1 MKNLRIFIVLLVLPL
16 ITFAQQTI
24 SGTVSEKST
33 GSSLPGVDVII
44 KGTTRGTSTDFDGN
58 YSLDDVNEGDV
69 LSFSFMGYQTIEIV
83 VAGSNTINVE
93 LEEGQ
98 EALDE
103 VVIIGYG
110 TTSVKDATGAVV
122 AVKADDINT
131 GATIS
136 ADQLLVGKIAGVQ
149 VTTNGGAP
157 GAGSTIR
164 IRGGS
169 SLLASNDPLIV
180 IDGIPV
186 ESGGV
191 AGMRN
196 PLNLVNPNDIDSYTV
211 LKDASAT
218 AIYGSR
224 ASNGVIII
232 TTKKGKEGKP
242 LELSFT
248 SNFSYGQLIDQV
260 DVLSA
265 DQFRDFINTYG
276 LPTDIALMGTASTN
290 WQDEI
295 YQDALTFDN
304 NISAVGSTDFLTYR
318 ASIGYSDFDGILKT
332 DNVKRTTISVGL
344 GTKVLDDHL
353 KIDLNIKSAFLKNHF
368 ADGGAIGNAI
378 AFDPT
383 QELTMNIQNF
393 GGYFEWLQAG
403 TANPIA
409 VGAPRNPVALLEQRN
424 NESDVT
430 RFVGNVQFD
439 YSFHFLPELRANLN
453 LGIDTSS
460 ISGDNKIFASATT
473 VQADG
478 SNPGNI
484 FKYNEDKE
492 NKLLDFYLNYVK
504 DVESIN
510 SSFDVMAG
518 YSYQNFETTG
528 YNISDIQDSSLE
540 FRDDYATLLNLQSFF
555 GRLDYKLADKYL
567 LTLTYRTDGSSRFR
581 GANKWGQFPSAAFG
595 WKIIDEDFMQDSKT
609 LSNLKLRL
617 GWGITGQQE
626 IPGQLNPALATYLL
640 GTNTAQYQFGNAY
653 YNTFRAEPFNTTLKW
668 EETTTYNAGVDFGF
682 FNHRLYGSVDGY
694 FRETKDLLN
703 EIPFPAGSSLS
714 NEDIA
719 NVGNLENK
727 GVEVTLTGTA
737 IQTDDMNL
745 DLGVNFTYNQSEITK
760 LTTNDDPDYPG
771 IPTGDISG
779 GVGNRVQIH
788 SVGYAPSSFFVY
800 QQVYDDNGNPLEDV
814 YVDRDGDGEI
824 TLNDK
829 YQYKNPAPDVTIGF
843 NTDFSYKDFDF
854 TMSWRGVIGNYVYN
868 NVDSNLGF
876 HQQLINTSFPN
887 VISNGVHN
895 VLETGFVD
903 GGTERYLSDY
913 YVQDASFIKLDNIGI
928 GYNFREIFKDA
939 NLRLN
944 ASVQNALI
952 ITDYTGL
959 DPEVFNGID
968 NNLYPRPR
976 TYTFGL
982 NLTF

>member
-16 ITFAQQTI
+16 ITFAQQAI
-24 SGTVSEKST
+24 SGTVTEKST

-58 YSLDDVNEGDV
+58 YSLDDLNEGDV
-69 LSFSFMGYQTIEIV
+69 LSFSFLGYETVEIV
-83 VAGSNTINVE
+83 VASSNTINVE

-103 VVIIGYG
+103 IVIIGYG
-110 TTSVKDATGAVV
+110 TTTIKDATGAIV

-149 VTTNGGAP
+149 VTTNGGSP
-157 GAGSTIR
+157 GSGSTIR

-169 SLLASNDPLIV
+169 SLSASNSPLIV

-186 ESGGV
+186 DNEGI

-196 PLNLVNPNDIDSYTV
+196 PLNLVNPNDIDSYTI

-232 TTKKGKEGKP
+232 TTKRGKEGSP
-242 LELSFT
+242 LKLNFT

-265 DQFRDFINTYG
+265 QQFRDYVNANGTAS
-276 LPTDIALMGTASTN
+276 DIALMGTASTN

-344 GTKVLDDHL
+344 GTKILEDHL
-353 KIDLNIKSAFLKNHF
+353 KIDLNIKSAFVKNNF
-368 ADGGAIGNAI
+368 ANQSAIGNAVW
-378 AFDPT
+378 FDPT
-383 QELTMNIQNF
+383 QELTMNVQNF
-393 GGYFEWLQAG
+393 GGYFEWLQPG
-403 TANPIA
+403 TANPIS
-409 VGAPRNPVALLEQRN
+409 VGAARNPVALLNQNN

-439 YSFHFLPELRANLN
+439 YSFHFLPELSANLN
-453 LGIDTSS
+453 LGLDASNG
-460 ISGDNKIFASATT
+460 SGDNVTQASVTT
-473 VQADG
+473 VLVDG

-484 FKYNEDKE
+484 SKYSQEKE
-492 NKLLDFYLNYVK
+492 NKLLDFYLNYVR

-510 SSFDVMAG
+510 SSFDLMAG

-528 YNISDIQDSSLE
+528 YNITNIQDSSLE
-540 FRDDYATLLNLQSFF
+540 LRDDYASLLNLQSFF

-567 LTLTYRTDGSSRFR
+567 LTLTYRADASSRFR
-581 GANKWGQFPSAAFG
+581 GANKWGNFPSAAFG
-595 WKIIDEDFMQDSKT
+595 WKIMEEDFMQDSNT
-609 LSNLKLRL
+609 FSNLKLRL
-617 GWGITGQQE
+617 GWGITGQQD
-626 IPGQLNPALATYLL
+626 IGINNPSLATYLYS
-640 GTNTAQYQFGNAY
+640 TNTAQYQFGNTF
-653 YNTFRAEPFNTTLKW
+653 YNTLRAEPFNTTLKW
-668 EETTTYNAGVDFGF
+668 EETTTYNVGIDFGF

-703 EIPFPAGSSLS
+703 FVPFPGGSALS
-714 NEDIA
+714 NADFA
-719 NVGNLENK
+719 NIGTLENK
-727 GVEVTLTGTA
+727 GLEITLTGTA
-737 IQTDDMNL
+737 IQTDDINL
-745 DLGVNFTYNQSEITK
+745 DLGVNVTFNETEITQ
-760 LTTNDDPDYPG
+760 LTLNDDPNYQG
-771 IPTGDISG
+771 VPTGGFSG
-779 GVGNRVQIH
+779 GVGNTIQIH
-788 SVGYAPSSFFVY
+788 SVGYAPSTYFVY
-800 QQVYDDNGNPLEDV
+800 QQVYDANGKPMEDV
-814 YVDRDGDGEI
+814 YVDRDGDGVI
-824 TLNDK
+824 TDGDK
-829 YQYKNPAPDVTIGF
+829 YRYKNPAPDVTIGF
-843 NTDFSYKDFDF
+843 NTDFTYKDFDF

-868 NVDSNLGF
+868 NVDSNSGF
-876 HQQLINTSFPN
+876 KQQMLNAAFPDVIN
-887 VISNGVHN
+887 NGVHN
-895 VLETGFVD
+895 VLETGFIN
-903 GGTERYLSDY
+903 GGTNRYLSDY

-939 NLRLN
+939 NLRLSG
-944 ASVQNALI
+944 SVQNALT

-959 DPEVFNGID
+959 DPEVFGGID